1 MRECPVPKRWT
12 SPSAAMASAQIWL
25 ARSIAAVW
33 VASMRSKM
41 ARAAEN
47 QVTIALAN
55 DFGVDGDRFPVTAL
69 HRDVGGIDDTVH
81 HIAVDEGL
89 SWHRL
94 LRKALY
100 EMTHLFLIPVH
111 PGLVRYREHPAGL
124 GVGLLHQIAG
134 ALLDEGAHA
143 GRAGIGDDAALGA
156 VDFIAQ
162 LHSAPCGPGSL
173 GQRGAAIF
181 EAQQQDRVVLAG
193 CLLLVHERG
202 APGEDVL
209 DRMLLAEQV
218 ASGLDRVAA
227 HVQQGAPAGDLSVPE
242 MGRVRPRVGLAGT
255 DRQEISDGSG
265 LDPGARLHDVPRED
279 LGLGVAVDH
288 ARRPGQPNHL
298 GGLRRV
304 ARQRLGAHERLLR
317 RGRDPGRVDVQ
328 VIGQPDHDQLHL
340 RIGTQGIHRRVV
352 TRDPMASPK
361 LLGALLGT
369 GVIRHNLRARD
380 VTQAVHVE
388 VRDETGAEQADL
400 TPPPAPSLPRS
411 GGRVGGG
418 AAAAFRARKSSSMAA
433 VAVAPTRVTPS
444 SRTCNRASRVRTPP
458 ASFTW
463 TRGETVRRISARSSS
478 VAPVGAK
485 PVEVLTKSA
494 PAASASWQPRTFCA
508 SSR

>member
-1 MRECPVPKRWT
+1 MRECPVPNRWT

-25 ARSIAAVW
+25 ARSIAVDW

-47 QVTIALAN
+47 QVVIALAN
-55 DFGVDGDRFPVTAL
+55 DVGVDGDRFPVTAL

-143 GRAGIGDDAALGA
+143 GRGGIGGDAALGA

-162 LHSAPCGPGSL
+162 LHSAPGGPGSV

-193 CLLLVHERG
+193 CLLLVHERR

-227 HVQQGAPAGDLSVPE
+227 HVQQRATAGDLCVPE
-242 MGRVRPRVGLAGT
+242 MRRVRPRGGLAGT
-255 DRQEISDGSG
+255 DRQEGSDGS
-265 LDPGARLHDVPRED
+265 RLHYGGGPHYVRREALD
-279 LGLGVAVDH
+279 LRVAVH
-288 ARRPGQPNHL
+288 HPRRSREANHL
-298 GGLRRV
+298 G
-304 ARQRLGAHERLLR
+304 
-317 RGRDPGRVDVQ
+317 
-328 VIGQPDHDQLHL
+328 
-340 RIGTQGIHRRVV
+340 
-352 TRDPMASPK
+352 
-361 LLGALLGT
+361 
-369 GVIRHNLRARD
+369 
-380 VTQAVHVE
+380 
-388 VRDETGAEQADL
+388 
-400 TPPPAPSLPRS
+400 
-411 GGRVGGG
+411 
-418 AAAAFRARKSSSMAA
+418 
-433 VAVAPTRVTPS
+433 
-444 SRTCNRASRVRTPP
+444 
-458 ASFTW
+458 
-463 TRGETVRRISARSSS
+463 
-478 VAPVGAK
+478 
-485 PVEVLTKSA
+485 
-494 PAASASWQPRTFCA
+494 
-508 SSR
+508 